1 MASIPR
7 RRGVAIKTVGSS
19 SENGIEAF
27 RAYTRQQSLI
37 INPAAAEFDWFG
49 IVAGRRY
56 S

>member
-1 MASIPR
+1 
-7 RRGVAIKTVGSS
+7 VAIRTVGSG

-37 INPAAAEFDWFG
+37 INPAAGEFDWFG
-49 IVAGRRY
+49 TVAERRY